1 MIKDGDRLGRRKK
14 KTKNLEELTI
24 VDDFMFGAVMSD
36 PKRCKPL
43 LEFILNIKIDRIEY
57 PELQKTIDK
66 QYRSRSVRLDVY
78 VSDGKG
84 TVYNIE
90 IQTTR
95 RKNLPRRMR
104 YYQGMIDLNIID
116 KGEDYSSLQKSFV
129 IFICTYD
136 PFGANRYKYT
146 FENQCQEDNTISL
159 GDGATKIV
167 LNAKGSVGEIS
178 DDLKDM
184 LDFMVGKT
192 PKGAYA
198 RDLEEAV
205 DEVKKSEKWRRE
217 YMTLFM
223 RDKEQQKFGKYVD
236 KVSVVRN
243 SGNVVT
249 NDILAKLL
257 GIDVL
262 MVERIQSYISE
273 HPDWDDEDIADE
285 LLEEED
291 A

>member
-1 MIKDGDRLGRRKK
+1 MTQI
-14 KTKNLEELTI
+14 
-24 VDDFMFGAVMSD
+24 
-36 PKRCKPL
+36 
-43 LEFILNIKIDRIEY
+43 ILNIKIDRIEY
-57 PELQKTIDK
+57 PDLQKTIDK
-66 QYRSRSVRLDVY
+66 QYRSKSVRLDVY

-90 IQTTR
+90 IQTT
-95 RKNLPRRMR
+95 KKKSLPKRMR

-146 FENQCQEDNTISL
+146 FENQCQEDDSIYL

-167 LNAKGSVGEIS
+167 LNTKGSVGEIS
-178 DDLKDM
+178 EDLKDM
-184 LDFMVGKT
+184 LDFMAGKT

-198 RDLEEAV
+198 KELEEAV

-223 RDKEQQKFGKYVD
+223 RDKEQQKFGKYVTQ
-236 KVSVVRN
+236 VSVVRN

-249 NDILAKLL
+249 NDILAKQL

-262 MVERIQSYISE
+262 IVEKIQNYISE

-291 A
+291 AEKCIWRQ